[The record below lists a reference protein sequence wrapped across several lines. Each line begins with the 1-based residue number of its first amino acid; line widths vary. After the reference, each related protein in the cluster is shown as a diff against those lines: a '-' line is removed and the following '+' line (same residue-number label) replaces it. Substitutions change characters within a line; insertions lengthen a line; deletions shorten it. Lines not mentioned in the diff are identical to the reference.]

1 MIYVAF
7 ALTVAVIVIL
17 DASLLYVVWTAEKI
31 LP

>member
-1 MIYVAF
+1 MIHVAL

-17 DASLLYVVWTAEKI
+17 DASLLYVVWAAEKI